1 MATNWSAYEAAKE
14 IYGNNKENIAEIGS
28 RFPLL
33 TRTVSMAN
41 SDYVLDILK
50 ALPKVTA
57 RVLETGLKGVDVDSD
72 ATEEKEEVKKPVKV
86 AEKEETE
93 ESSYESMTS
102 KDLYALC
109 CERGISS
116 LCKSRK
122 KDALIEL
129 LEKYDAGEIEKTKGG
144 KKKAEKEEQK
154 KAEKS
159 SKKAESEDNWD
170 DDEDNWDDDEEKNP
184 YEGKTA
190 KELFKM
196 CTDRGIK
203 TKPKQSA
210 DAYVKLL
217 QKADEEESEAEE
229 ADDDEDDDDWEI

>member
-57 RVLETGLKGVDVDSD
+57 RVLETGLKGVEIDSD
-72 ATEEKEEVKKPVKV
+72 VT
-86 AEKEETE
+86 EETE
-93 ESSYESMTS
+93 ETKKPAKKAKKEESEGEGGSYDTMTS
-102 KDLYALC
+102 KELYALC

-122 KDALIEL
+122 KESLIEL
-129 LEKYDAGEIEKTKGG
+129 LEKYDAGEIEKTNGSR
-144 KKKAEKEEQK
+144 KKAEK
-154 KAEKS
+154 AE
-159 SKKAESEDNWD
+159 SKKVAKPSKKSEPEDDWD
-170 DDEDNWDDDEEKNP
+170 EEDDWDDEEETNP

-217 QKADEEESEAEE
+217 QKADEAEADTESE
-229 ADDDEDDDDWEI
+229 DDEDEGWEI